1 MVRLGRG
8 ALTAGTALWH
18 RGAPPSLRPP
28 QALCQVALL
37 GTDTL
42 LPLLPCGSAGLFPW
56 RAERIT
62 EADRAVLS
70 LKTQRRKLGAYQQ
83 QLEAS
88 LRRDTAAAKQ
98 LLAAGLRDRALLAL
112 RKRASTQAVLSR
124 VDGWVLQVEE
134 TLASLDSA
142 ARTQALVAAMRSGAD
157 VLKAITESVQLADV
171 DGLMDDTAQGVEAV
185 RRLQIALGGGEG
197 VAAADGDS
205 EAERELAAME
215 AELEGQEREGDKE
228 EDHLPSVPTARPEAS
243 SLRTGDEARRP
254 AAREEA
260 IAAS

>member
-1 MVRLGRG
+1 LV
-8 ALTAGTALWH
+8 
-18 RGAPPSLRPP
+18 S
-28 QALCQVALL
+28 
-37 GTDTL
+37 
-42 LPLLPCGSAGLFPW
+42 FPR
-56 RAERIT
+56 RAARIT

-88 LRRDTAAAKQ
+88 VRRDTMAAKQ

-171 DGLMDDTAQGVEAV
+171 EGLMDDTAQGVDAV
-185 RRLQIALGGGEG
+185 RRLQSALGGGEG
-197 VAAADGDS
+197 VAAQGDS
-205 EAERELAAME
+205 EAERELEAME
-215 AELEGQEREGDKE
+215 AEMEGQERRGEEE
-228 EDHLPSVPTARPEAS
+228 EDQLPSVPTARPEAS
-243 SLRTGDEARRP
+243 RERDAARRP
-254 AAREEA
+254 AVREEA

>member
-1 MVRLGRG
+1 LV
-8 ALTAGTALWH
+8 
-18 RGAPPSLRPP
+18 S
-28 QALCQVALL
+28 
-37 GTDTL
+37 
-42 LPLLPCGSAGLFPW
+42 FPR
-56 RAERIT
+56 RAARIT

-88 LRRDTAAAKQ
+88 VRRDTVAAKQ

-112 RKRASTQAVLSR
+112 RKRASTQVVLGR

-157 VLKAITESVQLADV
+157 VLKAMTESVQLADV
-171 DGLMDDTAQGVEAV
+171 EGLMDDTAQGVDAV
-185 RRLQIALGGGEG
+185 RRLQSALGGGEG
-197 VAAADGDS
+197 VAAQGDS
-205 EAERELAAME
+205 EAERELEAME
-215 AELEGQEREGDKE
+215 AEMEGQERREEEEE
-228 EDHLPSVPTARPEAS
+228 EDQLPSVPTARPEAS
-243 SLRTGDEARRP
+243 RERDAARRP
-254 AAREEA
+254 AVREEA